1 MTQAPE
7 APALSYQQLS
17 VTFSTDAG
25 AVRAVDDVT
34 FDVKP
39 GEVLAVVG
47 ESGSGKSVSSRAAIG
62 LLPDTAR
69 VTGTVLL
76 DDRDVARLSDKQF
89 TALRGKDIAM
99 VFQEPGAALD
109 PLFTVGYP
117 IPNTGTASIRIS
129 CPAARSSAW
138 SSPAPSPATPR

>member
-25 AVRAVDDVT
+25 PIRAVYDVT

-47 ESGSGKSVSSRAAIG
+47 ESGSGK
-62 LLPDTAR
+62 
-69 VTGTVLL
+69 
-76 DDRDVARLSDKQF
+76 
-89 TALRGKDIAM
+89 
-99 VFQEPGAALD
+99 
-109 PLFTVGYP
+109 
-117 IPNTGTASIRIS
+117 
-129 CPAARSSAW
+129 
-138 SSPAPSPATPR
+138 

>member
-7 APALSYQQLS
+7 APALSYRQLS

-25 AVRAVDDVT
+25 PVRAVDDVT

-76 DDRDVARLSDKQF
+76 GDRDVECQQD
-89 TALRGKDIAM
+89 RGGRVD
-99 VFQEPGAALD
+99 GH
-109 PLFTVGYP
+109 
-117 IPNTGTASIRIS
+117 
-129 CPAARSSAW
+129 
-138 SSPAPSPATPR
+138 